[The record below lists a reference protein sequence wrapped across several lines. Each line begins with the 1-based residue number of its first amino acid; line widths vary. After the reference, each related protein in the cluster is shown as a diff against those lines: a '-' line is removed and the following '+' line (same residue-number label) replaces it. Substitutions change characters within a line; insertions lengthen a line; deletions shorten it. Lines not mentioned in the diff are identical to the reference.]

1 MISPTACSMPSAE
14 NLRLSRSAKP
24 SEIRHASVE
33 KATAAGVGLLSN
45 HETAVIEFALRC
57 SLMIDLRK
65 YSGPS
70 LFPKHEIEMDK
81 WINSLFPK
89 GAYSIDRKE
98 S

>member
-1 MISPTACSMPSAE
+1 
-14 NLRLSRSAKP
+14 
-24 SEIRHASVE
+24 
-33 KATAAGVGLLSN
+33 
-45 HETAVIEFALRC
+45 LRC